1 MRSRLALTAAL
12 LAGFA
17 AATTAEADGTYHPL
31 ANGSFQ
37 QNWSDTG
44 LITTNGDWSG
54 VPSLIGYRGDDP
66 AIGTTTNVDPRTL
79 LAFVASQVDVNANN
93 TDPESTTTAQ
103 AGGIYEVESG
113 GQSGGNP
120 TIAFQG
126 SGTADAP
133 FVLLHLNTTGCTNLQ
148 LAFTWR
154 DLDNAAVT
162 ASTLQQVVAQARTGT
177 TGNFAVIADTYR
189 ANANIG
195 SDIPIAVALPANLE
209 NQAEVQIRWMTT
221 NAGGT
226 DAMIGIDDIQ
236 VQGSCTGGV
245 DNPPVVNSTTP
256 ANGATGVDPGANLVI
271 QFSEAVTTQADW
283 FALNCSSSG
292 VVAVSESG
300 MGSSR
305 TLNPVPLLAFGEQC
319 TGSIDASKVIDLD
332 GNPDPMAAN
341 FNFSFTVLADDPPA
355 VASTF
360 PANGVAGVPVIANL
374 IVTFSEP
381 VTVAGSWFAIQCA
394 NSGAVG
400 ATVTGGPTVYTLDPT
415 VNFAFLEQCTVT
427 LDAASILDQDGNPD
441 PLAGGNFAW
450 SFTTAAS
457 ASNYYASVDTTNAT
471 TLRSTLHVL
480 IDDHIAYPYTG
491 AGPCNAAAPSPTT
504 CDTWDILESADENPA
519 NPGEIIDIYQ
529 NDNHPKVTAG
539 NNNYNREHTW
549 PNSLGFP
556 DTTVNGQPN
565 PPYTDT
571 HMLYLSDP
579 QYNTNRSNK
588 PYDNCP
594 GCTSEDTTVAN
605 NGVGGQ
611 GGTPFPGDSNWWDG
625 SRYQVWVH
633 RKGDAARAIFYM
645 DVRYEG
651 GVNAL
656 GQTEPDLIVTDNL
669 NQVGTGQPFMG
680 KLCTLYQWHFDD
692 PPDAGEII
700 RNEVVFGFQA
710 NRNPFIDH
718 PEWVQTLWGAQCGA
732 APWDGFANGFE

>member
-44 LITTNGDWSG
+44 LITTNDDWSG
-54 VPSLIGYRGDDP
+54 VPSLIGYRGDDN
-66 AIGTTTNVDPRTL
+66 AANVDPRQN
-79 LAFVASQVDVNANN
+79 LAFVASEIDVNANN
-93 TDPESTTTAQ
+93 TDPESGTTASS
-103 AGGIYEVESG
+103 GGIYEVESG

-126 SGTADAP
+126 SNTADAP
-133 FVLLHLNTTGCTNLQ
+133 FVLLHLNATGCTNLQ

-154 DLDNAAVT
+154 DLDNAAAT
-162 ASTLQQVVAQARTGT
+162 ASTLQQVVAQARSGT

-195 SDIPIAVALPANLE
+195 SDIPISVALPSSLD

-236 VQGSCTGGV
+236 VQGSCSGGV

-256 ANGATGVDPGANLVI
+256 ADGATGVDPGANVVI

-283 FALNCSSSG
+283 FTLNCSSSG
-292 VVAVSESG
+292 AVAVSESG

-332 GNPDPMAAN
+332 GTPDPMAAN
-341 FNFSFTVLADDPPA
+341 FSFSFTVVADDPPS
-355 VASTF
+355 VVSTF
-360 PANGVAGVPVIANL
+360 PANGVSGVPVIANL
-374 IVTFSEP
+374 LVTFSEP

-400 ATVTGGPTVYTLDPT
+400 ATVSGGPTVYTLDPA
-415 VNFAFLEQCTVT
+415 VNFDFLEQCTVT
-427 LDAASILDQDGNPD
+427 LDAASILDLDGNQD
-441 PLAGGNFAW
+441 PLAGGNYAW

-457 ASNYYASVDTTNAT
+457 ASNYYASVDPTNAT
-471 TLRSTLHVL
+471 TLRNTLHVL

-491 AGPCNAAAPSPTT
+491 NGPCNAAAPSPTT

-539 NNNYNREHTW
+539 NSNYNREHTW

-579 QYNTNRSNK
+579 TYNGNRGNK

-594 GCTSEDTTVAN
+594 GCGSEDTTVAN

-611 GGTPFPGDSNWWDG
+611 GGSPFPGDSNWWDG
-625 SRYQVWVH
+625 SRYQVWAH

-656 GQTEPDLIVTDNL
+656 GQSEPDLVVTDNL
-669 NQVGTGQPFMG
+669 TQVGTGQPFMG